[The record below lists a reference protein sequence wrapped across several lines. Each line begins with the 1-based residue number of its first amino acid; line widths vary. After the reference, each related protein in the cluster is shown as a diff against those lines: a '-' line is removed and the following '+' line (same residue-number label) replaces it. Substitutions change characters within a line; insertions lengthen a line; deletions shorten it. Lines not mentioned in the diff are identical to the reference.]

1 MCNVFTVSMLCF
13 FIALYPG
20 WEWGGIF
27 FSKKDF
33 IGQMCPAILQIK
45 LTQMRFTIIA
55 YGMSKLSY
63 TSFVIIKSGKSLVEY
78 SE

>member
-1 MCNVFTVSMLCF
+1 MCLLLVCYAFSLHY
-13 FIALYPG
+13 IR
-20 WEWGGIF
+20 GGSGGGGVIF

-78 SE
+78 YE

>member
-1 MCNVFTVSMLCF
+1 MLFHC
-13 FIALYPG
+13 IISG
-20 WEWGGIF
+20 VGVEGGGVIF

>member
-1 MCNVFTVSMLCF
+1 MCLLLVCYAFSLHY
-13 FIALYPG
+13 IRG
-20 WEWGGIF
+20 GSGGGGIF